1 MSDIGKRLKNL
12 IKSSGLTNK
21 KFAEMADVAPN
32 YISILIRT
40 GEISDK
46 FKYTIKKV
54 IPSANITW
62 LETGKG
68 EMLEKERSL
77 TGNSE
82 KNLTEL
88 KTEDYLKVGQH
99 KISLDEFA
107 LIAAQNIEK
116 LKKKP
121 VFYNTFVMEALN
133 LLREAQNESGVID
146 PMKLTSKE

>member
-1 MSDIGKRLKNL
+1 MNTITSRLNHL
-12 IKSSGLTNK
+12 LQQSGLSPYQFSMKSGISQSTLSRILNK
-21 KFAEMADVAPN
+21 NSKPN
-32 YISILIRT
+32 ASTLNKIAVFFNVEEEWI
-40 GEISDK
+40 
-46 FKYTIKKV
+46 
-54 IPSANITW
+54 
-62 LETGKG
+62 
-68 EMLEKERSL
+68 L

-88 KTEDYLKVGQH
+88 KTEDYLKEGQH